1 MDLWLVYNVVGISRG
16 HSEEQITEPFR
27 AALSTQSTLQS
38 KQVNAT
44 KAATRNT
51 SMEMRTE
58 GTRGSTLIQVISLT
72 WGGSLSPHKSNKKG
86 SSWDSHET
94 FIRMFVLCK
103 RTGNQPTHDRTTP
116 ATSLKSNTQQTVLKV
131 YNTISLLITHRAYN
145 HLAFTPDSACMLVR
159 WFKCHLVSD
168 NMSEVHIR
176 CATHAYLWWR
186 KVCCWHAALNY
197 ARKNLNIKANM
208 SNTDCNFYIGLG
220 GGSFTAHFV
229 YISIGLWSQF

>member
-72 WGGSLSPHKSNKKG
+72 WGGLL
-86 SSWDSHET
+86 
-94 FIRMFVLCK
+94 V
-103 RTGNQPTHDRTTP
+103 PT
-116 ATSLKSNTQQTVLKV
+116 
-131 YNTISLLITHRAYN
+131 
-145 HLAFTPDSACMLVR
+145 
-159 WFKCHLVSD
+159 
-168 NMSEVHIR
+168 
-176 CATHAYLWWR
+176 
-186 KVCCWHAALNY
+186 
-197 ARKNLNIKANM
+197 KA
-208 SNTDCNFYIGLG
+208 I
-220 GGSFTAHFV
+220 
-229 YISIGLWSQF
+229 